1 MEEKTILPCRR
12 PFQSREKVEV
22 LEWITNRG
30 KDSVWV
36 LRLLST
42 CSMNAQNLPRF
53 SKIHRSNGKSGW
65 IWHMG
70 TEGISHLRDEFLK
83 FIPFFWN
90 SLKKKMENRVKD
102 WIWHPRINS
111 TWRKNS
117 QNLPRFSRIHSEHKL
132 LLKLVIFSI
141 FHF

>member
-42 CSMNAQNLPRF
+42 CSKNAQNLPRF
-53 SKIHRSNGKSGW
+53 SKIHLSNGKSGW

-70 TEGISHLRDEFLK
+70 TEGISHLGDEFLK

-90 SLKKKMENRVKD
+90 SLKKKWKIGLKIGFGTLGSIPLEG
-102 WIWHPRINS
+102 RILRIYPAFLEF
-111 TWRKNS
+111 TKNI
-117 QNLPRFSRIHSEHKL
+117 NF
-132 LLKLVIFSI
+132 F
-141 FHF
+141 